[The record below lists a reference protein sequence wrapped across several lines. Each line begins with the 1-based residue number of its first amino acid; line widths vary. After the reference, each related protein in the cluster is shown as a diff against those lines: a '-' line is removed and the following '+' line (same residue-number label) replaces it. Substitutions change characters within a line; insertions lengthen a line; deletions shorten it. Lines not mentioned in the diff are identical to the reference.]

1 MNREKNVDELL
12 DFSDKVALITGAGSG
27 FGRLLAIGLAQRGC
41 SLVISD
47 INQENLAQTLKM
59 VEQHSQ
65 NIISLVT
72 DVAKEH
78 DCKALVDSAIAKFGK
93 LDIAVNNAGIAH
105 QLTPLHLLT
114 EEVIDQQMSVN
125 LKGVLF
131 GMKYQIAAMLEKG
144 TGHILNVSSM
154 AGIGG
159 APKGGAYA
167 AAKHAV
173 AGITRTAAIEYGRKG
188 VRSNAICPFY
198 SPTAILKGHDSPESQ
213 AQLSQGCPMKRLAQP
228 QEIVNVM
235 LLMLSPGN
243 TYMNGQTIAV
253 DGGVSAW

>member
-1 MNREKNVDELL
+1 MDPLL

-41 SLVISD
+41 ALVISD
-47 INQENLAQTLKM
+47 INQQNLAQTCQM
-59 VEQHSQ
+59 VEAHSTKTHSTK
-65 NIISLVT
+65 ISSLVG
-72 DVAKEH
+72 DVAKEE
-78 DCKALVDSAIAKFGK
+78 DCKALVDIAIDKFGK
-93 LDIAVNNAGIAH
+93 LDMAVNNAGIAH

-114 EEVIDQQMSVN
+114 EEVVDLQMNVN
-125 LKGVLF
+125 VKGVLF
-131 GMKYQIAAMLEKG
+131 GMKYQIAAMLEQG
-144 TGHILNVSSM
+144 NGHILNVSSM

-188 VRSNAICPFY
+188 LRCNAICPFY

-213 AQLSQGCPMKRLAQP
+213 NQLAQGCPMKRLAEP